1 MEDAVADPGGGSG
14 GSGPPLSDLT
24 PTTLRLKFLQ
34 WQHRVSRSFL
44 MKHVWYFPTKLNA
57 RDIQKYNCFWVPSL
71 LMICSP
77 LLAKQCFPRQQR
89 PAFTDWETRGHLYFL
104 SWLTIM
110 ATTADNHVFSTSQ
123 IQCNWKWNSNGIE
136 AEAEAMEFESGERC
150 FMPIYFHFLRNAT
163 DCGLDKMRV
172 RSKHLY
178 VCCFSRAFWFWCRSL
193 SGRSSFKWC
202 YGR

>member
-1 MEDAVADPGGGSG
+1 MLNSCTRSFSRVSVADPGGGSG
-14 GSGPPLSDLT
+14 GSGTPLTDLT

-34 WQHRVSRSFL
+34 WQDRVSRSFL
-44 MKHVWYFPTKLNA
+44 MKRVWYFPTKLNA
-57 RDIQKYNCFWVPSL
+57 RDIQKCNCFWVPSL

-110 ATTADNHVFSTSQ
+110 AITADNHVFSTSQ

-150 FMPIYFHFLRNAT
+150 FMPLYFQPTQPIIYRPGFWEELILIKIHFNLFY
-163 DCGLDKMRV
+163 CI
-172 RSKHLY
+172 
-178 VCCFSRAFWFWCRSL
+178 
-193 SGRSSFKWC
+193 
-202 YGR
+202 